1 MITIFDDFIKDEN
14 LLKEIAEDKTFF
26 QDPGVYYYWKGWWND
41 ENPEANTTK
50 RKLIEYI
57 WRYNAPLREIFTING
72 FEYWTGVQ
80 EADPQG
86 RFRNYLE
93 MHYDD
98 DVEYR
103 KATGDRMSP
112 VIGCVYYPPGSEF
125 TGGALNVY
133 TDGEHNPPDVALC
146 RPNRLIIFNAG
157 QIPHRVDTVLTGTRR
172 AIAINL
178 WSEEPYSSRM
188 NLFAIEP

>member
-1 MITIFDDFIKDEN
+1 MITVFDDFITDQT
-14 LLKEIAEDKTFF
+14 LLDEIANDTTFF
-26 QDPGVYYYWKGWWND
+26 KDPGVYYYWKGWWND
-41 ENPEANTTK
+41 EVNTVK
-50 RKLIEYI
+50 KKLIEYI
-57 WRYNAPLREIFTING
+57 WRNNCPLNKLYTIDG

-80 EADPQG
+80 EADPNG

-98 DVEYR
+98 DVAYR

-112 VIGCVYYPPGSEF
+112 TIGCVYYPIGSEF

-133 TDGEHNPPDVALC
+133 TDGESNSPDIILC
-146 RPNRLIIFNAG
+146 RPNRLIIFDAG
-157 QIPHRVDTVLTGTRR
+157 KVPHRVDTVLTGTRK

-178 WSEEPYSSRM
+178 WAEEPYSSKM
-188 NLFAIEP
+188 NIFETE